1 MRADWYE
8 TRTPRRQTAFLPPVT
23 TIWILQGSQ
32 CSPHF
37 FLPKLNSIAS
47 VGWFKMQI
55 RYSTNAPE
63 DHNIIL
69 NPGFKICRLK
79 EPTVLEGNSIT
90 LEHSPKHHLGTQ
102 PFLDSF
108 GTQNDY
114 ILSSHSRHTKHQI
127 YWQAQQ
133 FGSLARSSDPSTKKK
148 APIPD
153 FVLTSSAVIPIATLW
168 PWNSLCSTTD
178 PFRAYLDGR
187 GKSIPAIYRNNHLEF
202 IGGNSYL
209 HHLFNFFSKV
219 RT

>member
-108 GTQNDY
+108 GTQNDTFCLPTADTQN
-114 ILSSHSRHTKHQI
+114 IKFIDR
-127 YWQAQQ
+127 
-133 FGSLARSSDPSTKKK
+133 RSSLEASR
-148 APIPD
+148 
-153 FVLTSSAVIPIATLW
+153 V
-168 PWNSLCSTTD
+168 
-178 PFRAYLDGR
+178 
-187 GKSIPAIYRNNHLEF
+187 PAIPLPKKGANPRFCPYIISGHPYCYSLTLEF
-202 IGGNSYL
+202 TVLNYRPI
-209 HHLFNFFSKV
+209 
-219 RT
+219 